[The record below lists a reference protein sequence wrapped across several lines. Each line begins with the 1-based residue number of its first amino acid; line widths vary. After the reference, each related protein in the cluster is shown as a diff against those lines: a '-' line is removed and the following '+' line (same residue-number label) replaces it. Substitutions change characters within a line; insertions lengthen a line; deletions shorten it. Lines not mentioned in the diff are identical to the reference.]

1 MREKKEEILKNILEA
16 NEGDYAGS
24 GPALAIEKK
33 KSSKKQDEEGGG
45 SGGFLSGLKAGF
57 FNR

>member
-1 MREKKEEILKNILEA
+1 MLKNIREG
-16 NEGDYAGS
+16 NEGEYAGS
-24 GPALAIEKK
+24 GPGLSLGKK
-33 KSSKKQDEEGGG
+33 KSSRKHDEEGGGG